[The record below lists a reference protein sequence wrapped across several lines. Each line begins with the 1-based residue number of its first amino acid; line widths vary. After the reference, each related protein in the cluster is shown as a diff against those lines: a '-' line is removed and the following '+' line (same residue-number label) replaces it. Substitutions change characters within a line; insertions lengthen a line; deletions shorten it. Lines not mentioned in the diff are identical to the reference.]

1 MERGHHVRLSAQR
14 ELCSKG
20 FFQQSL
26 SRLRPL
32 ADRMSALRGAT
43 WGALSS
49 NRCYHSR
56 IELFQAEFLYKL
68 GLFLMIQKKFAVL
81 LAAVA
86 LVLTWP
92 IGSRNATAQTGSSA
106 EIVLVLPFENVSNHP
121 EYNWIGESFA
131 DSLSALLNK
140 PGLIVVTSEE
150 RAVAYQRLRLPLTV
164 LPSRATAIKIARE
177 LKASMIVIGTYNVT
191 VPPAG
196 SSHDK
201 TTPAVDKP
209 LAMISGEARVV
220 RVNEGRMAGDIFDGA
235 WAPRVYDFSD
245 QVANLQKVHGELAYQ
260 VLFQRDKALSFSRNQ
275 LIQEATKV
283 PSQAY
288 EAVQKGLLTPEADP
302 TRAIYFKNAL
312 RLFAKDNGGAVYPQA
327 AFELGRFYF
336 NQAQWKESIEYFT
349 MLQKKD
355 AHYGEAQF
363 YAGLA
368 YWKTG
373 DIPNAIATLIPLAD
387 EKVMPLVG
395 VYNNAGAVS
404 IAAARDEK
412 KPEERTRLLLQGI
425 TLLSR
430 AVDSSPDD
438 TTVLFNYAY
447 ALFLAEK
454 YSEAAEK
461 LERVI
466 AANQKDGDAYFLLA
480 KIQERANHA
489 DAANAAD
496 NQARKYMPQQSYAKW
511 QTDWQK
517 SPSLATLALR
527 SRDVLNQIDIS
538 DLDRRKTIEAANA
551 NNTQEAL
558 NKIRDLYQQGRDDE
572 ALAEI
577 RKVLIV
583 EPTNAEAF
591 LLSGRI
597 NQRRGDQEAAI
608 AALKTAIF
616 WDPPPKMIDAHILLG
631 RIFLERGDLGEARKY
646 AVSAINIDPSNQEA
660 MALQRQVTMGR
671 P

>member
-1 MERGHHVRLSAQR
+1 MIH
-14 ELCSKG
+14 KK
-20 FFQQSL
+20 
-26 SRLRPL
+26 L
-32 ADRMSALRGAT
+32 AVFLTAAALML
-43 WGALSS
+43 AL
-49 NRCYHSR
+49 
-56 IELFQAEFLYKL
+56 
-68 GLFLMIQKKFAVL
+68 
-81 LAAVA
+81 
-86 LVLTWP
+86 P
-92 IGSRNATAQTGSSA
+92 IGARNTVAQTSSSS
-106 EIVLVLPFENVSNHP
+106 EIILVLPFENVSNHP

-177 LKASMIVIGTYNVT
+177 LKASMIVIGTYNV
-191 VPPAG
+191 VLAPPA
-196 SSHDK
+196 SDDK
-201 TTPAVDKP
+201 SKTASDKP
-209 LAMISGEARVV
+209 VASISGEARVV

-245 QVANLQKVHGELAYQ
+245 EVTNLQKVHGELAYQ
-260 VLFQRDKALSFSRNQ
+260 ILFQRDKALSFSRYQ
-275 LIQEATKV
+275 LTQEATKV
-283 PSQAY
+283 PVLAY
-288 EAVQKGLLTPEADP
+288 EAVQKGLLTPDSDP
-302 TRAIYFKNAL
+302 TRSVYFKNAL

-336 NQAQWKESIEYFT
+336 KQSQWKESIEYFT

-373 DIPNAIATLIPLAD
+373 DIPNAMTTLIPLAD

-404 IAAARDEK
+404 VAAARDEK
-412 KPEERTRLLLQGI
+412 NPEERTRLLLQGI

-454 YSEAAEK
+454 YPEAAEK

-489 DAANAAD
+489 EAASAAD

-517 SPSLATLALR
+517 SPSLATLSLR
-527 SRDVLNQIDIS
+527 TRDVLNQIDLS
-538 DLDRRKTIEAANA
+538 DLDRHKLIEATNA
-551 NNTQEAL
+551 NTTQEAL

-572 ALAEI
+572 ALTEI

>member
-1 MERGHHVRLSAQR
+1 
-14 ELCSKG
+14 
-20 FFQQSL
+20 
-26 SRLRPL
+26 
-32 ADRMSALRGAT
+32 
-43 WGALSS
+43 
-49 NRCYHSR
+49 
-56 IELFQAEFLYKL
+56 
-68 GLFLMIQKKFAVL
+68 MIQKKLVVL
-81 LAAVA
+81 LAVTL
-86 LVLTWP
+86 LVLTLP
-92 IGSRNATAQTGSSA
+92 TGSRNVAAQTGSSS
-106 EIVLVLPFENVSNHP
+106 EIVLVLPFENVSDHP

-177 LKASMIVIGTYNVT
+177 LKASMIVIGTYSVT
-191 VPPAG
+191 LSPAA
-196 SSHDK
+196 SNDK
-201 TTPAVDKP
+201 STPVVDKP
-209 LAMISGEARVV
+209 VANISGEARVV
-220 RVNEGRMAGDIFDGA
+220 RVNEGRMAGDVFDGA

-245 QVANLQKVHGELAYQ
+245 DISNLQKVHGELAYQ
-260 VLFQRDKALSFSRNQ
+260 ILFQRDKALSFSRNQ

-283 PSQAY
+283 PAQAY
-288 EAVQKGLLTPEADP
+288 EAVQKGLLTPDRDP

-312 RLFAKDNGGAVYPQA
+312 QLFGKENGGAVYPQA

-336 NQAQWKESIEYFT
+336 NQSLYSNQSQWKESIEYFT

-373 DIPNAIATLIPLAD
+373 DLPNAIATFIPLAD

-404 IAAARDEK
+404 VAAARDEK

-461 LERVI
+461 LEKVI

-489 DAANAAD
+489 DAASAAD

-538 DLDRRKTIEAANA
+538 DLDRHKLIEAANA
-551 NNTQEAL
+551 NNTEEAL

>member
-1 MERGHHVRLSAQR
+1 
-14 ELCSKG
+14 
-20 FFQQSL
+20 
-26 SRLRPL
+26 
-32 ADRMSALRGAT
+32 
-43 WGALSS
+43 
-49 NRCYHSR
+49 
-56 IELFQAEFLYKL
+56 
-68 GLFLMIQKKFAVL
+68 MIQKRFMVL
-81 LAAVA
+81 LAALA
-86 LVLTWP
+86 PLFVLAGTA
-92 IGSRNATAQTGSSA
+92 RNGAAQTASGS
-106 EIVLVLPFENVSNHP
+106 EIVVVLPFENVSTHP

-131 DSLSALLNK
+131 DSLSALLSK
-140 PGLIVVTSEE
+140 PGLIVVTSDE

-177 LKASMIVIGTYNVT
+177 LKASMIVIGNYSV
-191 VPPAG
+191 VLPP
-196 SSHDK
+196 SESK
-201 TTPAVDKP
+201 ES
-209 LAMISGEARVV
+209 LASITGEARVI
-220 RVNEGRMAGDIFDGA
+220 RVNEGRMAGDIFDNA
-235 WAPRVYDFSD
+235 WAPRVYDFGGD
-245 QVANLQKVHGELAYQ
+245 VTNLQKVHGELAYQ
-260 VLFQRDKALSFSRNQ
+260 ILFQRDKALSFSRNQ
-275 LIQEATKV
+275 LVQEATKV
-283 PSQAY
+283 PPQAF
-288 EAVQKGLLTPEADP
+288 EAYMKGSLTEERDP

-312 RLFAKDNGGAVYPQA
+312 KLYANVNGGAVYSQA
-327 AFELGRFYF
+327 AFELGRFFF
-336 NQAQWKESIEYFT
+336 NQSQWKEAIEYFR

-355 AHYGEAQF
+355 PHYGEAQF

-373 DIPNAIATLIPLAD
+373 DIQNALATLVPLAD
-387 EKVMPLVG
+387 ERVMPLVG
-395 VYNNAGAVS
+395 VYNNAGAASV
-404 IAAARDEK
+404 AAARAETK
-412 KPEERTRLLLQGI
+412 AEERTRLLLQGI

-438 TTVLFNYAY
+438 ATVLFNYAY

-454 YSEAAEK
+454 YAEAAEK
-461 LERVI
+461 LEREI

-489 DAANAAD
+489 DAASAAD

-517 SPSLATLALR
+517 SPSLATLSLR
-527 SRDVLNQIDIS
+527 TRDVLNQIDLS
-538 DLDRRKTIEAANA
+538 DIDRAHTTDAAKA
-551 NNTQEAL
+551 NSTQEAL

-646 AVSAINIDPSNQEA
+646 SVSAINIDSSNQEA

>member
-1 MERGHHVRLSAQR
+1 
-14 ELCSKG
+14 
-20 FFQQSL
+20 
-26 SRLRPL
+26 
-32 ADRMSALRGAT
+32 
-43 WGALSS
+43 
-49 NRCYHSR
+49 
-56 IELFQAEFLYKL
+56 
-68 GLFLMIQKKFAVL
+68 MIQKKLAVL
-81 LAAVA
+81 LVAFA
-86 LVLTWP
+86 LVLALPAGPRT
-92 IGSRNATAQTGSSA
+92 AAAQTGSSA

-177 LKASMIVIGTYNVT
+177 LRASMIVIGTYDVV
-191 VPPAG
+191 VPPSA
-196 SSHDK
+196 SDDK
-201 TTPAVDKP
+201 STAPVDKP
-209 LAMISGEARVV
+209 LASILGQARVV

-245 QVANLQKVHGELAYQ
+245 EVANLQKVHGELAYQ
-260 VLFQRDKALSFSRNQ
+260 ILFQRDKALSFSRNQ

-283 PSQAY
+283 PPQAY
-288 EAVQKGLLTPEADP
+288 EAVRKGLLTPERDP

-312 RLFAKDNGGAVYPQA
+312 RLFGKENGGAVYPQA

-336 NQAQWKESIEYFT
+336 NQGQWKEAIEYFT
-349 MLQKKD
+349 MLQRKD
-355 AHYGEAQF
+355 AHFGEAQF

-373 DIPNAIATLIPLAD
+373 DIANALATLLPLAD

-404 IAAARDEK
+404 VVAARNET

-461 LERVI
+461 LEKVI
-466 AANQKDGDAYFLLA
+466 AADQRDGQAYFLLA
-480 KIQERANHA
+480 KVQERANHA

-496 NQARKYMPQQSYAKW
+496 NHARKYMPQQSYAKW

-538 DLDRRKTIEAANA
+538 DLDRRKTIETVNA

-616 WDPPPKMIDAHILLG
+616 WEPPPKMIDAHILLG

-646 AVSAINIDPSNQEA
+646 AVSAINIDSTNQEA
-660 MALQRQVTMGR
+660 MALQRQVTMGGR

>member
-1 MERGHHVRLSAQR
+1 
-14 ELCSKG
+14 
-20 FFQQSL
+20 
-26 SRLRPL
+26 
-32 ADRMSALRGAT
+32 
-43 WGALSS
+43 
-49 NRCYHSR
+49 
-56 IELFQAEFLYKL
+56 
-68 GLFLMIQKKFAVL
+68 MIQKRL
-81 LAAVA
+81 TILAMALA
-86 LVLTWP
+86 LVLSLLFP
-92 IGSRNATAQTGSSA
+92 SQNAAAQTSSSA
-106 EIVLVLPFENVSNHP
+106 EIVLVLPFENVSDHP

-177 LKASMIVIGTYNVT
+177 LKASMIVIGTYNVV
-191 VPPAG
+191 VPPPSA
-196 SSHDK
+196 SDDK
-201 TTPAVDKP
+201 SKPPVDKP
-209 LAMISGEARVV
+209 LANIAGEARVI
-220 RVNEGRMAGDIFDGA
+220 RVNEGRMSGDVFDGA
-235 WAPRVYDFSD
+235 WAPRVYDFGGE
-245 QVANLQKVHGELAYQ
+245 VTNLQKVHGELAYQ
-260 VLFQRDKALSFSRNQ
+260 ILFQRDKALSFSRNQ

-283 PSQAY
+283 PPQAF
-288 EAVQKGLLTPEADP
+288 EAYMKGLLTDLRDP

-312 RLFAKDNGGAVYPQA
+312 RLYGKEKGGAVYSQA
-327 AFELGRFYF
+327 AFELGRFYL
-336 NQAQWKESIEYFT
+336 NQAQWKEAIEYFT
-349 MLQKKD
+349 MLQKKEP
-355 AHYGEAQF
+355 HYGEAQF

-373 DIPNAIATLIPLAD
+373 DVPNALSTLVPLAD

-404 IAAARDEK
+404 VEAARNEK

-430 AVDSSPDD
+430 ATDSSPDD
-438 TTVLFNYAY
+438 ATVLFNYGC
-447 ALFLAEK
+447 ALFLNEK
-454 YSEAAEK
+454 YAEAAEK

-466 AANQKDGDAYFLLA
+466 AANQRDGEAYFLLA
-480 KIQERANHA
+480 KAQERASHTE
-489 DAANAAD
+489 AANAAD
-496 NQARKYMPQQSYAKW
+496 NQARKNLQAYAKW

-517 SPSLATLALR
+517 SQSVQNLALR
-527 SRDVLNQIDIS
+527 SRDVLNQVDIS
-538 DLDRRKTIEAANA
+538 DLGRRRDWEAASE

-572 ALAEI
+572 ALTEI
-577 RKVLIV
+577 RKILII

-646 AVSAINIDPSNQEA
+646 SASAMNIDSSNQEA

>member
-1 MERGHHVRLSAQR
+1 
-14 ELCSKG
+14 
-20 FFQQSL
+20 
-26 SRLRPL
+26 
-32 ADRMSALRGAT
+32 
-43 WGALSS
+43 
-49 NRCYHSR
+49 
-56 IELFQAEFLYKL
+56 
-68 GLFLMIQKKFAVL
+68 MIQKKLSIL
-81 LAAVA
+81 LAATLIMLALPITSRKVA
-86 LVLTWP
+86 
-92 IGSRNATAQTGSSA
+92 AQTGSSS
-106 EIVLVLPFENVSNHP
+106 EIVLVLPFENVSDHP

-177 LKASMIVIGTYNVT
+177 LKASMIVIGTYSVT
-191 VPPAG
+191 LSPAA
-196 SSHDK
+196 SNDTS
-201 TTPAVDKP
+201 TPAADKHV
-209 LAMISGEARVV
+209 ANITGEARVV
-220 RVNEGRMAGDIFDGA
+220 RVNEGRMAGDVFDGA

-245 QVANLQKVHGELAYQ
+245 DAANLQRVHGELAYQ
-260 VLFQRDKALSFSRNQ
+260 ILFQRDKALSFSRNQ

-283 PSQAY
+283 PAQAY
-288 EAVQKGLLTPEADP
+288 EAVQKGLLTPASDP
-302 TRAIYFKNAL
+302 TRAIYFKNAMQ
-312 RLFAKDNGGAVYPQA
+312 LFGKENGGAVYPQA

-336 NQAQWKESIEYFT
+336 NQSLYSNQSQWKESIEYFT

-404 IAAARDEK
+404 VAAARDEK

-461 LERVI
+461 LEKVI

-489 DAANAAD
+489 DAASAAD

-538 DLDRRKTIEAANA
+538 DLDRHKLIEATNA

-646 AVSAINIDPSNQEA
+646 AVSAINIDPNNQEA
-660 MALQRQVTMGR
+660 IALQRQVTMGR
-671 P
+671 Q